1 MKTSVK
7 TSLSTKLNSEQQM
20 KMKCYEKDDNID
32 KTEKNVV
39 MQSQC
44 VLSECPVTVEFC
56 LFLTVLLR

>member
-1 MKTSVK
+1 
-7 TSLSTKLNSEQQM
+7 M

-32 KTEKNVV
+32 KTENNVV